1 MIIDQTP
8 QLILPDHYQLN
19 KPAIIRPFVDVESY
33 FPVKL
38 DRQTR
43 RAIMA
48 ELEKIVPY
56 NKNNPPTLQELVN
69 AHPAAKAAIPF
80 GMFTP
85 PPYVVAYPTKV
96 QDDSAAGAA
105 LTNVTIAY
113 TGTVA
118 AGELILFVSGIR
130 NTGAVT
136 ISSGPAGFTQLI
148 TSTPAANLTRICVY
162 YKIAVGGETSSTITY
177 SAASNIVVIAR
188 RYSGVFNA
196 APATSTVATA
206 NSTTATYNN
215 VAPSWGSTTTKWLSI
230 AFSNS
235 SSVTPPAP
243 TSFVNQLTT
252 SNSGNIIVAMYDRD
266 LTAANLTPSSVTVA
280 SAVWATY
287 ALAVRPA

>member
-1 MIIDQTP
+1 MIIDQPP
-8 QLILPDHYQLN
+8 QLIIP

-48 ELEKIVPY
+48 ELAKLVPY
-56 NKNNPPTLQELVN
+56 DEKKPPTLQELVD

-80 GMFTP
+80 GMFAA
-85 PPYVVAYPTKV
+85 PYVVTYPTRV

-105 LTNVTIAY
+105 ITTLSVSY
-113 TGTVA
+113 TGTVQ
-118 AGELILFVSGIR
+118 AGELILFVSGVR

-162 YKIAVGGETSSTITY
+162 YKIAVGGETSSSITY
-177 SAASNIVVIAR
+177 SAASNIVAIAR

-215 VAPSWGSTTTKWLSI
+215 VAPSWGSTTSKWLSI

-243 TSFVNQLTT
+243 TGFANQLTT

-266 LTAANLTPSSVTVA
+266 LTALNLTPSSVTVA